1 MTSHE
6 TESSPPEPHQRDGG
20 SKLWGQP
27 HRWVD
32 IVEQQIA
39 QARERGDFDNLRGQG
54 MPLRLDGNPL
64 AGEKALAYSLL
75 KNNNMLPPEIE
86 RSREIVEDLDQA
98 EALLVRLRRQRDRL
112 RLRSKYLFA
121 SDRRSY
127 NVLLEGTL
135 ARYREALE
143 AINSKIL
150 SLNIIAPPALHQRMI
165 DVEAR
170 LRAFHEE
177 FLPL

>member
-1 MTSHE
+1 MTSQE
-6 TESSPPEPHQRDGG
+6 TESGSPVHRQGG
-20 SKLWGQP
+20 SSPKRVQP
-27 HRWVD
+27 NRWVD

-39 QARERGDFDNLRGQG
+39 EARERGDFDNLRGEG
-54 MPLRLDGNPL
+54 KPLRLDGNAL
-64 AGEKALAYSLL
+64 AGEKALAYSIL

-86 RSREIVEDLDQA
+86 RGKEIAEDLNQA

-112 RLRSKYLFA
+112 RLRTHVFA

-127 NVLLEGTL
+127 SVLVEGTRL
-135 ARYREALE
+135 RYQEALE

-150 SLNIIAPPALHQRMI
+150 SLNIVAPPALHRRMI

-170 LRAFHEE
+170 LRAFREE

>member
-6 TESSPPEPHQRDGG
+6 TESSSPESRQRGGG
-20 SKLWGQP
+20 SAQRGHL

-39 QARERGDFDNLRGQG
+39 EARERGDFENLRGEG
-54 MPLRLDGNPL
+54 KPLRLDRNPL

-86 RSREIVEDLDQA
+86 RGKEIAEDLDWA
-98 EALLVRLRRQRDRL
+98 EALLVRLRHQRDRL
-112 RLRSKYLFA
+112 HLRSKHLFA
-121 SDRRSY
+121 SDRRGY
-127 NVLLEGTL
+127 NVLLEGTQQ
-135 ARYREALE
+135 RYQEALY

-150 SLNIIAPPALHQRMI
+150 SLNIIAPPALHQKMI

-170 LRAFHEE
+170 LRAFHDE
-177 FLPL
+177 FSPL